1 LQSASQPASHL
12 LLLLLLLLQVG
23 LCNKYI
29 GQAIGVCVCIF
40 VF

>member
-1 LQSASQPASHL
+1 LQSASQPASH
-12 LLLLLLLLQVG
+12 LLLLLLLQVG